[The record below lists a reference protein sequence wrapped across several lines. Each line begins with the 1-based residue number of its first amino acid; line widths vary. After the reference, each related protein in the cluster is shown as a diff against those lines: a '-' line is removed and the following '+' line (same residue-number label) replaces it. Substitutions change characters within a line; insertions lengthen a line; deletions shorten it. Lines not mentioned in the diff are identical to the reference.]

1 VEIKMPEQFEK
12 LMQLHPIVIS
22 YFSTQECNVCKVL
35 RPKIEELASKY
46 DEVSFTYIDTT
57 KQPELAG
64 QFSIFTVPS
73 ILIFV
78 EGKESKRLS
87 RNFSV
92 NEVQS
97 FIERMIGLF

>member
-1 VEIKMPEQFEK
+1 
-12 LMQLHPIVIS
+12 MQLDQFDEFLKNHPIVIS
-22 YFSTQECNVCKVL
+22 YFSTPQCSVCKVL
-35 RPKIEELASKY
+35 RPKIEKLIENY
-46 DEVSFTYIDTT
+46 NEVVFKYIDTT

-64 QFSIFTVPS
+64 QYSIFAVPS

-92 NEVQS
+92 SEVHQ
-97 FIERMIGLF
+97 FLERMTRLI